1 MKINFNEIG
10 QEVMEIGYSIQQ
22 AKTKEDLSYYMQQLL
37 EIIPQEATPQVASS
51 IPIIKTAYQL
61 WLDDDEEEEP
71 QPEPIVIFGE

>member
-61 WLDDDEEEEP
+61 WLEDNDDEEE
-71 QPEPIVIFGE
+71 PEPVIIYGE